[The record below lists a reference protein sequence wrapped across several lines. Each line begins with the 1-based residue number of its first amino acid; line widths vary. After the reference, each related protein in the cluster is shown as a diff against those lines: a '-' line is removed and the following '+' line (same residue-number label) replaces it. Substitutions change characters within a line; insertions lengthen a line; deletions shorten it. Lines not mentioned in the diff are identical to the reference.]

1 MSGMNMGPGGD
12 LGSLSFFAA
21 TWVTMM
27 AAMMLPS
34 ALPAVLTAGRAARR
48 PLSSPVLFVAGYLGV
63 WLLAGLAAFGA
74 FRGARSAQFASLR
87 WDRDGAYVAGTAVI
101 AAGVYELAPLKRAC
115 LRRCRAHA
123 GRAGEG
129 GGRSGLRYAANCV
142 GCSAGLMLLLFA
154 VGVMSSFWM
163 LVVAALV
170 FAQKVP
176 AGGPRLVAP
185 VALLLVGLGV
195 WIAFAPSSV
204 PGLTLPM

>member
-1 MSGMNMGPGGD
+1 
-12 LGSLSFFAA
+12 
-21 TWVTMM
+21 
-27 AAMMLPS
+27 
-34 ALPAVLTAGRAARR
+34 
-48 PLSSPVLFVAGYLGV
+48 
-63 WLLAGLAAFGA
+63 
-74 FRGARSAQFASLR
+74 
-87 WDRDGAYVAGTAVI
+87 
-101 AAGVYELAPLKRAC
+101 
-115 LRRCRAHA
+115 
-123 GRAGEG
+123 
-129 GGRSGLRYAANCV
+129 
-142 GCSAGLMLLLFA
+142 MLLLFA